1 MFHRRQVKLK
11 SDLDNRTRRHMIYR
25 HTEQYVFARLQRQ
38 NAGHVGCCRRKMPD
52 VVGEGANV
60 TRWINAI
67 GARPAV
73 QKGMAG
79 PQI

>member
-1 MFHRRQVKLK
+1 MF
-11 SDLDNRTRRHMIYR
+11 DLYTWTTPNSRKVIVMLEECGIPYNVHPLNI
-25 HTEQYVFARLQRQ
+25 
-38 NAGHVGCCRRKMPD
+38 RKMPD